1 MSDTICLLV
10 SSNNIYKFGI
20 FLFFVGFFFI
30 YLYVCHFIYL
40 RVFINISKIHPR
52 YVDLTYGMH
61 LIPFVSWFGFRPRS
75 MEQIYSNCLSFAT
88 TWYLDSPAIIWWDS
102 SYSSFQFCVC
112 VFFPVSPML
121 PVSLNC
127 LLLVAPFVFS
137 DVYLVTY

>member
-20 FLFFVGFFFI
+20 FLFFVGFFLCAFLTNELTIDIFHIFI
-30 YLYVCHFIYL
+30 YLPLYIFVT
-40 RVFINISKIHPR
+40 VFTNISKIHPR

-88 TWYLDSPAIIWWDS
+88 TWYLDSPAIFWWDS
-102 SYSSFQFCVC
+102 SYSSF
-112 VFFPVSPML
+112 
-121 PVSLNC
+121 
-127 LLLVAPFVFS
+127 
-137 DVYLVTY
+137 